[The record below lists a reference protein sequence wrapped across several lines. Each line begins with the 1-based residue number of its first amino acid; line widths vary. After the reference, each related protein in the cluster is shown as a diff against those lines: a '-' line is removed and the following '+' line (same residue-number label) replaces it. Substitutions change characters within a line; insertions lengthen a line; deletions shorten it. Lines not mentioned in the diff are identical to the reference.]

1 MWGLMA
7 QGVKCA
13 GADQTS
19 LVAPTQSYI
28 NDLITAHT
36 LITLPIHKVRSAILL
51 GYCASGAGLLSFNLK
66 SQQYGLAVV

>member
-19 LVAPTQSYI
+19 LVATSQSYI
-28 NDLITAHT
+28 KDLITCDAAHT
-36 LITLPIHKVRSAILL
+36 QSEQHYTVYM
-51 GYCASGAGLLSFNLK
+51 GYCASGAGLLGFNLK